1 MPKKEKKKAE
11 AGRKDERTKKVLA
24 EEAANGYL
32 TRKIVIAKEWEEQ
45 ATRGEINLK
54 HVFVDPGSTHLVEAV
69 DDGDVSDE
77 GGLFNR
83 YHYSA
88 ERLKWDSGVFKQQKH
103 LERLKK
109 GEINAIERELQ
120 LHPKDRT
127 DLQSIRARNQT
138 VFKHLFTLIDFY
150 ASDRVSL
157 QRWQNHIGKE
167 RAITHLAHELVSM
180 RPPPGGKKERSKN
193 EPFSFEIGHASGGRV
208 TRRSTYN
215 HRKTK
220 AYQRRKRKKR
230 RKKRR
235 AKPEAL
241 EALEQS
247 GLRATPKRKKEMDR
261 LRKETLPVRVIVVF
275 GSADPGKM
283 AWTRPQ
289 MKASMDKV
297 ISRLDALYN
306 PRHPTADFRV
316 LTIVVDEFKT
326 SACCRVCDTNSM
338 DEVTIRKAN
347 WREIPDERERT
358 VTPWELRACC
368 NDECPEYQKFVN
380 RNFNAC
386 INMRRIYR
394 HMLVHGVRSRPAGL
408 SRTPRA

>member
-1 MPKKEKKKAE
+1 MVFLKYVSARLIGFKNGTLMFRSYIRRCQRRTRKRQKPAKK
-11 AGRKDERTKKVLA
+11 GERTNKQLA

-45 ATRGEINLK
+45 AARGEINLK

-69 DDGDVSDE
+69 DDGDGSDE
-77 GGLFNR
+77 GGVFNR

-193 EPFSFEIGHASGGRV
+193 EPFSFERGHASGGRV
-208 TRRSTYN
+208 TRCSTYN

-220 AYQRRKRKKR
+220 AGLPATQAQETSKEAPCKTGSSGSTRAIWTARDTEEEEGDGSVEKRDITR
-230 RKKRR
+230 
-235 AKPEAL
+235 E
-241 EALEQS
+241 
-247 GLRATPKRKKEMDR
+247 GYC
-261 LRKETLPVRVIVVF
+261 
-275 GSADPGKM
+275 G
-283 AWTRPQ
+283 AW
-289 MKASMDKV
+289 
-297 ISRLDALYN
+297 L
-306 PRHPTADFRV
+306 
-316 LTIVVDEFKT
+316 
-326 SACCRVCDTNSM
+326 
-338 DEVTIRKAN
+338 
-347 WREIPDERERT
+347 
-358 VTPWELRACC
+358 
-368 NDECPEYQKFVN
+368 
-380 RNFNAC
+380 
-386 INMRRIYR
+386 
-394 HMLVHGVRSRPAGL
+394 G
-408 SRTPRA
+408 